1 MVLRLILHGHRVVI
15 ACLLV
20 VGGSLQWACADPP
33 VPIATPTVGL
43 SRTTV
48 PLGGPLEVNIR
59 FDVAPDVAPLTEDYR
74 VLLHFLNTDTDLL
87 WAEDHDP
94 PVPTS
99 TWQSGE
105 RVEYARRMT
114 VPMYPYIGKVVV
126 AVGLYS
132 PTTSERLPL
141 AGDDLGQQAYRVAS
155 LDLAPQQES
164 SFLVYNEGWHPPEFG
179 EGWRDEWRWT
189 TGRAVLS
196 LRNPGTDAS
205 LTIDLAGRPDML
217 DGGQTVSLVVDD
229 RVLEE
234 IVLETNRHVYVER
247 SLSAADLGTSEI
259 VTLELRVAP
268 TFVPSE
274 HSAASEDTREL
285 GVRVFYTFFEPR

>member
-1 MVLRLILHGHRVVI
+1 MIRHGRLFVTV
-15 ACLLV
+15 CLLV
-20 VGGSLQWACADPP
+20 VGASFQSACADPP
-33 VPIATPTVGL
+33 TPLATPTLGL

-48 PLGGPLEVNIR
+48 PLGGPLEVSIR
-59 FDVAPDVAPLTEDYR
+59 FDVAPDLGPLTEDYQ
-74 VLLHFLNTDTDLL
+74 VLLHFLNADGDLL

-99 TWQSGE
+99 TWQQGQ

-114 VPMYPYIGKVVV
+114 VPMYPYVGEVLV

-132 PTTSERLPL
+132 LKTGERLPL

-155 LDLAPQQES
+155 ANLVPQPES
-164 SFLVYNEGWHPPEFG
+164 SFLVYDDGWHRPEFG
-179 EGWRDEWRWT
+179 ESWSNEWRWT

-205 LTIDLAGRPDML
+205 FAIDLEGRPDMFE
-217 DGGQTVSLVVDD
+217 GQQTVSLVVDD
-229 RVLEE
+229 RVVEE
-234 IVLETNRHVYVER
+234 IVLETNERVYVEQF
-247 SLSAADLGTSEI
+247 LSAADLGTSEI
-259 VTLELRVAP
+259 VNLELHVEP
-268 TFVPSE
+268 TFVPTE
-274 HSAASEDTREL
+274 HGVSSEDTREL